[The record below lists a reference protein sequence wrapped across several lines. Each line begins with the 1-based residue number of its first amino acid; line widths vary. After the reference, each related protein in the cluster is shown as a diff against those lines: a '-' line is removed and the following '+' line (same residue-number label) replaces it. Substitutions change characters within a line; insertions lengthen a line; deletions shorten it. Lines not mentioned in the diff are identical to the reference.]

1 MLSYIVIHSDEGLTL
16 EISVLETLHG
26 GQFTLSR
33 TGLNF
38 FQALFHYCLSSAN
51 YCEDHFHSLHQLS
64 TQLIKY
70 KFEKKANYD
79 DAPFTRK
86 KTIGETDLKMK

>member
-16 EISVLETLHG
+16 ETSVLETLHG
-26 GQFTLSR
+26 GQFT
-33 TGLNF
+33 
-38 FQALFHYCLSSAN
+38 
-51 YCEDHFHSLHQLS
+51 LS

-86 KTIGETDLKMK
+86 KTIGETDLKMKWNLIRLQSRIDHLQVQQ

>member
-26 GQFTLSR
+26 GQFTLS
-33 TGLNF
+33 
-38 FQALFHYCLSSAN
+38 
-51 YCEDHFHSLHQLS
+51 

-86 KTIGETDLKMK
+86 KTILKMKND

>member
-1 MLSYIVIHSDEGLTL
+1 MVVTRRVYSVKLYCVHSDEGLTL

-26 GQFTLSR
+26 CQFT
-33 TGLNF
+33 
-38 FQALFHYCLSSAN
+38 
-51 YCEDHFHSLHQLS
+51 LS

-86 KTIGETDLKMK
+86 KNYR

>member
-26 GQFTLSR
+26 GQFTLS
-33 TGLNF
+33 
-38 FQALFHYCLSSAN
+38 
-51 YCEDHFHSLHQLS
+51 

-70 KFEKKANYD
+70 KFEKKKQ
-79 DAPFTRK
+79 TMMMLLLHEK

>member
-16 EISVLETLHG
+16 EISVLETLQG
-26 GQFTLSR
+26 CQFTLS
-33 TGLNF
+33 
-38 FQALFHYCLSSAN
+38 
-51 YCEDHFHSLHQLS
+51 
-64 TQLIKY
+64 TQFIKY

-86 KTIGETDLKMK
+86 KNYRWDWLENEMKFNTTTSRIDHLQVQQ

>member
-26 GQFTLSR
+26 GQFTLS
-33 TGLNF
+33 
-38 FQALFHYCLSSAN
+38 
-51 YCEDHFHSLHQLS
+51 

-79 DAPFTRK
+79 DAHFTLK
-86 KTIGETDLKMK
+86 KKLSVRLT

>member
-26 GQFTLSR
+26 GQFTLS
-33 TGLNF
+33 
-38 FQALFHYCLSSAN
+38 
-51 YCEDHFHSLHQLS
+51 

-70 KFEKKANYD
+70 KFEKKRQ
-79 DAPFTRK
+79 TMMILLLHEK
-86 KTIGETDLKMK
+86 KLSVRLT

>member
-1 MLSYIVIHSDEGLTL
+1 ML

-26 GQFTLSR
+26 CQFT
-33 TGLNF
+33 
-38 FQALFHYCLSSAN
+38 
-51 YCEDHFHSLHQLS
+51 LS

-86 KTIGETDLKMK
+86 KKLSVRLT

>member
-16 EISVLETLHG
+16 KISVLETLHG
-26 GQFTLSR
+26 GQFTLS
-33 TGLNF
+33 
-38 FQALFHYCLSSAN
+38 
-51 YCEDHFHSLHQLS
+51 

-70 KFEKKANYD
+70 KFERKANYD

-86 KTIGETDLKMK
+86 KTTGETDLKMKWNLIQLQSRIDHLQVQQ

>member
-26 GQFTLSR
+26 GQFTV
-33 TGLNF
+33 
-38 FQALFHYCLSSAN
+38 
-51 YCEDHFHSLHQLS
+51 S

-70 KFEKKANYD
+70 KFEKKKANYD